1 MIKKSITTAFLITCF
16 GATAVAAES
25 WTVQSQQDWL
35 DAKKNLSSIVVEDG
49 LAQST
54 DAKSVFRSSIR
65 SFKNKCSAA
74 SITFKQTVSWDN
86 WKEVPNVGP
95 DNTADAIVFLPVK
108 DGDYWMFAR
117 NSDYSSRRDRKTREV
132 IPSKLPATE
141 QNTGYHAWH
150 STDLKNWKHYGPVSG
165 REERW
170 VTTAEHV
177 DGTFYIYYDFPN
189 DEDPHLIIDK
199 DLRDGTMGKVMGMA
213 VNDPSHGSDSAVI
226 RDEDGTFNIIFE
238 NWDPINARQHSWDSP
253 LAGRAVSKDGIN
265 FKILDQYVVDHRTTP
280 TGEIGEYMHPTS
292 KIPHKFEIHTPEQ
305 DAYGDWT
312 AIKVGGQ
319 YYLFCDYD
327 PVDGHIKVGRFTSD
341 SLDKQFDWCGSFGD
355 GHPDPTVGFAEGNFY
370 VIQQRGN
377 VDFMSPGPWV
387 PGVEARA
394 GVDVS
399 GNGKIDTWTP
409 WQEVK
414 ESYSLK
420 PGFSRVVDVEPAM
433 LDLEKL
439 PKGYGFAF
447 EYRTKAVDGQAVNV
461 AMDEVSLVFK

>member
-1 MIKKSITTAFLITCF
+1 MIKKSISAVVLITCI
-16 GATAVAAES
+16 AAPTDAGET
-25 WTVQSQQDWL
+25 WTVQTQKDWL
-35 DAKKNLSSIVVEDG
+35 DAKNNLSSIEVVDG

-54 DAKSVFRSSIR
+54 DAKSTFRSSVR
-65 SFKNKCSAA
+65 SFKKKRSAA

-117 NSDYSSRRDRKTREV
+117 NSDYSSRRDRKTKEV

-199 DLRDGTMGKVMGMA
+199 DLRDGKMGKVMGMA

-280 TGEIGEYMHPTS
+280 TGEMGEYLHPTS
-292 KIPHKFEIHTPEQ
+292 KIPHKYEIHTPEQ

-327 PVDGHIKVGRFTSD
+327 PAGGHIKVGRFTSD
-341 SLDKQFDWCGSFGD
+341 SLDKQFDWCGSFGE

-433 LDLEKL
+433 LDLNKL

-447 EYRTKAVDGQAVNV
+447 EYRTKAVDGQTVNV
-461 AMDEVSLVFK
+461 VMDEVSLTFK